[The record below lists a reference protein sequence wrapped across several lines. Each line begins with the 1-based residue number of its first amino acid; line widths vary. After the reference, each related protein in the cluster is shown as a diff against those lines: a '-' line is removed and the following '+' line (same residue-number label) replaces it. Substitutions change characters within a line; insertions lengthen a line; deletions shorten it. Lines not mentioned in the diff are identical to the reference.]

1 MHALQLE
8 PSNQRQTDVVVSTP
22 SRIRKNPGSLLFRTA
37 TNLLQLAWEGSNDGM
52 VFTDG
57 DGIIVAANKA
67 YATMMGL
74 REHEMAGK
82 LATFAFSSKDDQYEA
97 LDTYRKNF
105 EQRSLPAY
113 SEQRITLPSGK
124 VIDVEVSQSF
134 VETEDGSRLLFSV
147 FRDVTKRKEAE
158 RALAQSERNFHELF
172 ENSVQGMFQTSLS
185 GKLIN
190 ANPALLRMLG
200 YSSFEEMSRV
210 NLSDIYVNPKDRERL
225 AQLLLAHGYC
235 RDVELRLRRN
245 DGRIIT
251 VLEHS
256 RVIKDAQGNPVMF
269 EGILEDITERK
280 AQEQQ
285 LREYVDALRVSQQA
299 LAELNARKDKLLFA
313 LSHDLRSPLGSILGF
328 SEILLEDEEKLPVE
342 ERRQFIAYIR
352 DAAQNQL
359 KVINELLRTPTQ
371 EAPGTEAQLE
381 ETDLAQAAEKT
392 VQLLGTVAKQKAIEI
407 QVNIPAGTMVH
418 ANGQL
423 VLQVFNNLVNNA
435 LKFTPAN
442 GRIRLEIVEQTPR
455 EWVVAVKDTGVGIPL
470 EDQRKLFVA
479 RGTYSRTG
487 LSGEKGTGLG
497 LPLCAE
503 IMREL
508 GGDISVESVP
518 GNGTTFYLRFP
529 KSEPEG
535 QVNILVV
542 DDEPGIR
549 ALHAKYIQQA
559 HPGAHVLQAPDGQKA
574 LEMMLRHKPKLVF
587 SDYAMPKMN
596 GLALLEAAKQQE
608 ELKQIP
614 IVIATGHD
622 SWAVREELDAA
633 GAYEVVAKPLPVEKI
648 KSILRSTLATAAG
661 QESQCSF
668 SRSA

>member
-1 MHALQLE
+1 MQALQLVTPHHRRE
-8 PSNQRQTDVVVSTP
+8 DRGESTRSN
-22 SRIRKNPGSLLFRTA
+22 IRRNPGSILFRTA

-57 DGIIVAANKA
+57 EGIIVAANKA
-67 YATMMGL
+67 YASMMGF
-74 REHEMAGK
+74 REHEMVGK
-82 LATFAFSSKDDQYEA
+82 LVTFPYSSTEDQRQA

-105 EQRSLPAY
+105 QQRSMPAY
-113 SEQRITLPSGK
+113 SEQRIALPNGK
-124 VIDVEVSQSF
+124 VIDVEISQSF

-147 FRDVTKRKEAE
+147 FRDVTQRKEAE
-158 RALAQSERNFHELF
+158 RALAQSERNYHEWF

-200 YSSFEEMSRV
+200 YRSLEELSRI
-210 NLSDIYVNPKDRERL
+210 NLSEIYVNPKDRERL
-225 AQLLLAHGYC
+225 TQLLLTHGFC
-235 RDVELRLRRN
+235 RDVELRLRRT
-245 DGRIIT
+245 DGRTIT

-256 RVIKDAQGNPVMF
+256 RLIKDAQGNPVMF

-342 ERRQFIAYIR
+342 ERRQFLTYIR

-359 KVINELLRTPTQ
+359 KVINELLRKPTQ
-371 EAPGTEAQLE
+371 ETSGSEAQPE
-381 ETDLAQAAEKT
+381 EIDLAQIAEKT
-392 VQLLGTVAKQKAIEI
+392 VQLLSTVAKQKEI
-407 QVNIPAGTMVH
+407 DVRADIPVGTKVR

-423 VLQVFNNLVNNA
+423 VLQVFNNLVSNA

-442 GRIRLEIVEQTPR
+442 GSIRLELAKETSK
-455 EWVVAVKDTGVGIPL
+455 EWVVAVRDTGVGIPL
-470 EDQRKLFVA
+470 EDQEKLFVA
-479 RGTYSRTG
+479 RGAYSRTG
-487 LSGEKGTGLG
+487 LSGEKGTGVG

-503 IMREL
+503 IMKEL
-508 GGDISVESVP
+508 GGDISVESTL
-518 GNGTTFYLRFP
+518 GSGTTFYLRFP
-529 KSEPEG
+529 KFEPEG

-559 HPGAHVLQAPDGQKA
+559 YPGAHVLQAPDGQKA
-574 LEMMLRHKPKLVF
+574 LELMLRHKPRLVF

-596 GLALLEAAKQQE
+596 GLALLEAAKRQA
-608 ELKQIP
+608 ELNQIP

-622 SWAVREELDAA
+622 SWAVREELEAA
-633 GAYEVVAKPLPVEKI
+633 GAHDVVAKPLPVEKI
-648 KSILRSTLATAAG
+648 KSIL
-661 QESQCSF
+661 Q
-668 SRSA
+668 SAIPTTVPEPK